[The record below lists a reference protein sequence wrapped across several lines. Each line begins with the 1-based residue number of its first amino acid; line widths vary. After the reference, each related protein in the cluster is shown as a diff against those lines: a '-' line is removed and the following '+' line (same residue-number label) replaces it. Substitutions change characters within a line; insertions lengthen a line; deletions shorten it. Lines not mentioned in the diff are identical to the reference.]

1 MIIGRE
7 KEINILNENY
17 ISLESSFI
25 AIYGRRRVGKTYLI
39 NEVFENKTFF
49 RHAGIY
55 QGSTKEQLNSFAS
68 SLRDI
73 GYNITFELSDWFKA
87 FEELKNAIKASNL
100 KKKVIFL
107 DEIAWMYTKKS
118 SFIKALENFW
128 NSWASARHDI
138 MLIICSS
145 ATSWIINNIIH
156 SKGGL
161 YNRVT
166 YQLFLE
172 PFTLAECEKYCT
184 FKKLALSRKQIIEA
198 YMVIGGIPYYWN
210 YIKKGQSI
218 AQFIDTC
225 FFANNAIL
233 KNELKYIFLSLFS
246 NPEDYL
252 KIIEALSTRKYGLTR
267 QEIIKTAKLI
277 DNGLFTNKLEDLTNC
292 GFIREYSPLNY
303 KKQSVLYQL
312 IDPFTIFHYHFL
324 NKKNNDENFWSN
336 QLNTP
341 LINTWKGLAFER
353 ICLLHLNNIK
363 KALGIS
369 GVHTAAYPWSCRKD
383 LDNGIYGSQIDMI
396 LERKDDIINL
406 FEIKYY
412 ESPIELSAKQIESL
426 SKKKHDFITLSKTK
440 SSIHLSLITL
450 NGIEENENSNELQVI
465 LNSNDLF

>member
-1 MIIGRE
+1 MIIGRD
-7 KEINILNENY
+7 KEIKILNENY
-17 ISLESSFI
+17 VSPESSFI

-39 NEVFENKTFF
+39 NEVFENKIFF
-49 RHAGIY
+49 RHAGVY
-55 QGSTKEQLNSFAS
+55 QGTTKEQLNSFTS

-73 GYNITFELSDWFKA
+73 GCNINVELSDWFKA
-87 FEELKNAIKASNL
+87 FEELKNAIKESNI

-128 NSWASARHDI
+128 NSWACARHDI

-166 YQLFLE
+166 CQLFLE
-172 PFTLAECEKYCT
+172 PFTLTECEKYCT
-184 FKKLALSRKQIIEA
+184 YKKLSLSRKQIIEV

-218 AQFIDTC
+218 PQFIDTC
-225 FFANNAIL
+225 FFSNNAIL
-233 KNELKYIFLSLFS
+233 KNELKYIFSSLFS

-252 KIIEALSTRKYGLTR
+252 KIIEALSTKKYGLTR

-277 DNGLFTNKLEDLTNC
+277 DNGLFTNKLEDLINC
-292 GFIREYSPLNY
+292 GFIREYSPLIY

-324 NKKNNDENFWSN
+324 VKKINDENFWSN

-353 ICLLHLNNIK
+353 ICFLQLNSIK

-369 GVHTAAYPWSCRKD
+369 GVHTAAYSWSCIKD
-383 LDNGIYGSQIDMI
+383 LDNEIFGSQIDMI

-412 ESPIELSAKQIESL
+412 DSPIELSSKQIESL
-426 SKKKHDFITLSKTK
+426 NKKKHDFITLSKTK

-450 NGIEENENSNELQVI
+450 NGVEENENSNEIQVI
-465 LNSNDLF
+465 LSANDLF